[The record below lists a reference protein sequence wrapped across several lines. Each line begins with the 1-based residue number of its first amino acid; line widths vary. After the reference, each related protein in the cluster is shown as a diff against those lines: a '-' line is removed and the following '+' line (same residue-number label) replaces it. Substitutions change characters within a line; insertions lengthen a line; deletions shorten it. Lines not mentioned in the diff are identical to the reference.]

1 MTFVMLEHTGMVNIG
16 EIIDH
21 FCVTKF
27 LAFVNFISKQIDL
40 NYRKKMQG
48 LWDKARDF
56 LSANESRIREET
68 QKISGEEFEV
78 WRWLPA
84 CANGGKVWQGQGMF
98 M

>member
-1 MTFVMLEHTGMVNIG
+1 
-16 EIIDH
+16 
-21 FCVTKF
+21 
-27 LAFVNFISKQIDL
+27 
-40 NYRKKMQG
+40 MQG

-84 CANGGKVWQGQGMF
+84 CANGGKVWQGQGKSV
-98 M
+98 

>member
-1 MTFVMLEHTGMVNIG
+1 
-16 EIIDH
+16 
-21 FCVTKF
+21 
-27 LAFVNFISKQIDL
+27 
-40 NYRKKMQG
+40 MQG

-84 CANGGKVWQGQGMF
+84 CANGGKVWQGQGKSMGYLLNF
-98 M
+98 TFFKWCIPYKHFFYTLVIRFLKLVEIILIIK